1 MKTML
6 IAIVLAAAPAARNL
20 EMNVTDRGFEPN
32 RIEVKKGEPV
42 HLVVTRNTDATCAKE
57 LVIKDAGLR
66 KELPLNKPVAFDF
79 TPSKAGEMTYICGM
93 GMLSGILVVQ

>member
-6 IAIVLAAAPAARNL
+6 IAMLPAAAPSARNV

-32 RIEVKKGEPV
+32 RIEVKKGEPI
-42 HLVVTRNTDATCAKE
+42 HLAVTRKTDATCAKE

-79 TPSKAGEMTYICGM
+79 TPDKAGEMTYICGM
-93 GMLSGILVVQ
+93 NMISGTLIVQ